1 MFIFASSNKFSA
13 WKEKLIIEYTVTFR
27 NWYFMP
33 KLTAYLLYKHIA
45 TLFEADKIVIRINLL
60 CVLGV
65 YGQIDGGKFFHHNL
79 VHSIKKTQAT
89 IYCLKANIH
98 YAFFN

>member
-1 MFIFASSNKFSA
+1 
-13 WKEKLIIEYTVTFR
+13 
-27 NWYFMP
+27 MP

-65 YGQIDGGKFFHHNL
+65 YGQMMVASFFITTWFIRL
-79 VHSIKKTQAT
+79 RRPKLLYIVLKP
-89 IYCLKANIH
+89 IYTM
-98 YAFFN
+98 AF